1 MDNASIK
8 GVLDGLTKRGVLSAD
23 GRRQV
28 FNILLQQA
36 KEHQEKTKLLEDDLK
51 IVRGQR
57 NMLKTKLD
65 KAITLVPKNKLSQL
79 DD

>member
-36 KEHQEKTKLLEDDLK
+36 REHEQETSLLKNDLEHA
-51 IVRGQR
+51 RTQR
-57 NMLKTKLD
+57 DAFKTKLD
-65 KAITLVPKNKLSQL
+65 KAVALLPKTKLKEL
-79 DD
+79 D